1 MKRSEY
7 IEALGA
13 ALSAADASVRDD
25 IIREMEG
32 HIDELAE
39 RKPELGEE
47 ALIATLSP
55 PAALAAGLLEE
66 LGFPEAAGSGR
77 GDADTNEAAGQG
89 ASPASSASG
98 SGGNA
103 AGSSFGERHGDNS
116 DRRERNRKG
125 AFRVFDEPGK
135 HGFTI
140 NIDEDDFEGL
150 GELNELG
157 EKLKESFRGLDG
169 LQGLGATIR
178 DAVRS
183 AVRGFGGG
191 LDRASREW
199 SASLD
204 VEGVD
209 ELSLDFTRADMT
221 IVPHEGS
228 ALRLEIEVEGEPDL
242 LGDYEPLVTREGRA
256 LAIKDAEGSRA
267 RRVELRVPASILR
280 LSVDTVSGDIEC
292 DAGGRDL
299 RISTVSGDVEL
310 ERSDR
315 AQVATVSGDI
325 DIHDCTAL
333 VLETKSGDMEIEDVS
348 GMVRAKSA
356 SGDIRIEGAVGPVE
370 VTSLSGDLELELGEG
385 PIKASTASGNV
396 NLEAGRGFS
405 GGEVDS
411 KSGDIEADL
420 SGADLEIFAETV
432 SGDVELG
439 GEDSPDRIPRRLKA
453 VAGQGGARLVLRSV
467 SGNVRADWD

>member
-1 MKRSEY
+1 MKRNEY

-55 PAALAAGLLEE
+55 PTALAAGLLEE
-66 LGFPEAAGSGR
+66 LGFPEAASLGR
-77 GDADTNEAAGQG
+77 GGADSDDSAHQGSSRAADAAEADGK
-89 ASPASSASG
+89 
-98 SGGNA
+98 A
-103 AGSSFGERHGDNS
+103 AGSAFGERHGDNR
-116 DRRERNRKG
+116 DRRERNRKS
-125 AFRVFDEPGK
+125 AFRAFDEPGS

-140 NIDEDDFEGL
+140 NIDESDFDGL
-150 GELNELG
+150 DELNELG
-157 EKLKESFRGLDG
+157 EKLKESFSGLDG
-169 LQGLGATIR
+169 LGGIGATIR
-178 DAVRS
+178 DAVRR

-204 VEGVD
+204 VEDVD
-209 ELSLDFTRADMT
+209 ELSLDFSRADMT
-221 IVPHEGS
+221 IEPQEGS
-228 ALRLEIEVEGEPDL
+228 SLSLEIEVEGEPDV

-267 RRVELRVPASILR
+267 RRLEIRIPASILR
-280 LSVDTVSGDIEC
+280 LAVDTVSGDIEC

-315 AQVATVSGDI
+315 AQVTTVSGDI
-325 DIHDCTAL
+325 DIRDCAAL
-333 VLETKSGDMEIEDVS
+333 VLETKSGDMDIEDIP

-356 SGDIRIEGAVGPVE
+356 SGDIRIEGAGGPVE
-370 VTSLSGDLELELGEG
+370 ATSLSGDLELGLGEG
-385 PIKASTASGNV
+385 PLKASTASGNV
-396 NLEAGRGFS
+396 NLDAGSGFA

-420 SGADLEIFAETV
+420 AGADLEIFAETV

-439 GEDSPDRIPRRLKA
+439 DEDAPDSIPRRLKA
-453 VAGQGGARLVLRSV
+453 VAGKGGARLVLRSV